1 MTDIANLQ
9 PPVSGTNKKR
19 KRASDAGHDGGSP
32 KRPPMNGDH
41 IDQTSAYGAD
51 FVQHLQNATHGVSDP
66 VGNGLGSDNPALP
79 YGTNGEGQ
87 TGSFDMSDTNHQGT
101 PYNYQA
107 MYKHPETDA
116 TARSKPAV
124 GSEEWHRNRKDCH
137 KEGKIRPAD
146 ISLALADITKVER
159 RRRETINEGIMS
171 LAGIVP
177 DCEKAKGAIL
187 ARAVTYVHELRNH
200 IEQLQSEGAQ
210 TKGTLEGLLQQMTAA
225 NADLRAD
232 SDSALAEIERL
243 KMKLQN
249 AGINP
254 DED

>member
-1 MTDIANLQ
+1 MTDITNLQ
-9 PPVSGTNKKR
+9 PPISGANKKR
-19 KRASDAGHDGGSP
+19 KRASDAGRDGGSP
-32 KRPPMNGDH
+32 KGPPMNGDH
-41 IDQTSAYGAD
+41 LDQTSAYGAE
-51 FVQHLQNATHGVSDP
+51 FVQHLQNATHGVSDS

-79 YGTNGEGQ
+79 YGTNGEGH

-107 MYKHPETDA
+107 MYKHPEADVTP
-116 TARSKPAV
+116 RSKPAV
-124 GSEEWHRNRKDCH
+124 GSDEWHRNRKDCH
-137 KEGKIRPAD
+137 KE
-146 ISLALADITKVER
+146 VER

-171 LAGIVP
+171 LANIVP

-187 ARAVTYVHELRNH
+187 QRAVSYVMELRTH
-200 IEQLQSEGAQ
+200 IDQLQSEGAQ

-232 SDSALAEIERL
+232 NNNALAEIERL

-249 AGINP
+249 AGINS
-254 DED
+254 DEE